1 MLSHSIALVLMT
13 ILINGSMVVVA
24 PAGAQQQGDPQAE
37 SEERLTATLKG
48 DSLTAGDTITV
59 SAATTTTGATTG
71 DNNSASNAN
80 TIINVTEINQSI
92 VEAITYTEQAYVA
105 IQNNDT
111 RSVLRNL
118 NFSLNALDNIQGNLT
133 LIIPEGSSSSS
144 STSGIDNNIAAGT
157 TTEPVTNN
165 GSSNSNDAAAN
176 TGVSIVSDAS
186 ILTDSAF
193 HPNPVNVSVLGTVT
207 WANHDLVPHTV
218 TSGENGQADGKFDSS
233 IMGPEETFSFTFT
246 EAGNYPYFCML
257 HPNMVGIVRVS

>member
-1 MLSHSIALVLMT
+1 MLSHSIALMLMT
-13 ILINGSMVVVA
+13 ILINASMVVVA

-37 SEERLTATLKG
+37 SEEGLTTTLKG
-48 DSLTAGDTITV
+48 DSLTAGDIITV
-59 SAATTTTGATTG
+59 SAATTTTTGGTTG

-80 TIINVTEINQSI
+80 TINVTAINQSI

-118 NFSLNALDNIQGNLT
+118 NFSLNALENIQGNLT
-133 LIIPEGSSSSS
+133 LTTPEGSSNSS

-157 TTEPVTNN
+157 TTEPVTDN

-176 TGVSIVSDAS
+176 TSISIVSDAS

-193 HPNPVNVSVLGTVT
+193 QPNPMNVSILSTVT

-233 IMGPEETFSFTFT
+233 IMGPEETFNFTFT
-246 EAGNYPYFCML
+246 EAGNYLYFCML